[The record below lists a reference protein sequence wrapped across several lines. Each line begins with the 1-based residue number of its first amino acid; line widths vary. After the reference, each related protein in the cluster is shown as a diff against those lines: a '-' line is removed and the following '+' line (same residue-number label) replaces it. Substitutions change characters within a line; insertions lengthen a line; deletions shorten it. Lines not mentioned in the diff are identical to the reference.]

1 MKKQNKLNAIL
12 LILVAITIGLA
23 CNSSDQ
29 QAEANKIVD
38 QANKKLDEAKDLYT
52 KTETRNTA
60 LFSVNIQTVQ
70 QLQSYK
76 ANKSGEAKSI
86 VSDYEKVT
94 EMLKEVSK
102 LYDDIS
108 RMNLN
113 EKYKEYAKIKSEE
126 FAKRSD
132 AVNIRKGNAQA
143 FMEIDD
149 PKTMTSKFEENN
161 AKSDKLFKDAED
173 NGAKAKKIE
182 EENKE
187 IFRES

>member
-29 QAEANKIVD
+29 QAEANKMVD
-38 QANKKLDEAKDLYT
+38 QSNKKLDEAKDLYT

-60 LFSVNIQTVQ
+60 LFSANIQTVQ

-86 VSDYEKVT
+86 VSDYEKVA

-102 LYDDIS
+102 LYDDVS